1 MMGNY
6 QPRAVKEGSMRTRII
21 VLSVLVAAG
30 LTAEPKIIDR
40 AAEEKKYPDLQETE
54 KQHDK
59 NIQEAYGRLSA
70 YGPLVAMTAKDRAT
84 AFREKAEPMRFEH
97 TFRFVKFTPRNTY
110 IRYVKETPEM
120 LFAGLG
126 DIKTIQELIA
136 AKTKQANDAG
146 IQLAAFTPQ
155 SRDGVELTQF
165 NFVIRQDPDR
175 ERATG
180 SRRKSV
186 MLFYKAGGA
195 PDTQGDLQLDL
206 VVTRIVED
214 DYDAG
219 VKNLEVIIDPSP
231 STPGTDDVVTLHRYN
246 LKVTNCALVATM
258 SNTPNYP
265 HRADFKRKF
274 YTRLLDHFDTL
285 YRMVDTYAKRDG
297 NDVNEKTLTRMRDGL
312 DY

>member
-1 MMGNY
+1 
-6 QPRAVKEGSMRTRII
+6 MRTRII
-21 VLSVLVAAG
+21 VLSVLFAAG
-30 LTAEPKIIDR
+30 ITAEPKIIDR

-54 KQHDK
+54 KQHDR
-59 NIQEAYGRLSA
+59 NIQDAYSRMNA
-70 YGPLVAMTAKDRAT
+70 YAPLVAMTAKDRAT
-84 AFREKAEPMRFEH
+84 AFREKVEPMRFEH
-97 TFRFVKFTPRNTY
+97 TFRFVTYTPRNTY

-120 LFAGLG
+120 LYAGLG
-126 DIKTIQELIA
+126 DVKTIQELVA
-136 AKTKQANDAG
+136 AKTKQANDAVIPG
-146 IQLAAFTPQ
+146 GPIATFTPQ
-155 SRDGVELTQF
+155 NRDGVELTQF
-165 NFVIRQDPDR
+165 NFVLRQDADR
-175 ERATG
+175 ERAIG

-186 MLFYKAGGA
+186 MLFYKAGGTAA
-195 PDTQGDLQLDL
+195 PDTEGAQELDM

-219 VKNLEVIIDPSP
+219 VKNVEVIIDPSP
-231 STPGTDDVVTLHRYN
+231 STPGTNDVVTLHRYN
-246 LKVTNCALVATM
+246 LKVTTCALVATM

-297 NDVNEKTLTRMRDGL
+297 NDVNDKTITRMRDGM

>member
-1 MMGNY
+1 
-6 QPRAVKEGSMRTRII
+6 MRTRII
-21 VLSVLVAAG
+21 VLSVLFAAG

-40 AAEEKKYPDLQETE
+40 AAEQKAYPDLQETE

-59 NIQEAYGRLSA
+59 NIQEAYGRMNMYA
-70 YGPLVAMTAKDRAT
+70 PLVAMTAKDRAT
-84 AFREKAEPMRFEH
+84 SFREKAEPMRFEH

-126 DIKTIQELIA
+126 DVKTIQDLIA
-136 AKTKQANDAG
+136 EKTKQANDAG
-146 IQLAAFTPQ
+146 IQIQGFQTQ
-155 SRDGVELTQF
+155 GRDGIELTQF
-165 NFVIRQDPDR
+165 NFVFRQDPDK
-175 ERATG
+175 ERAIG

-186 MLFYKAGGA
+186 MLFYKAGGT
-195 PDTQGDLQLDL
+195 PDSAGNQQLDL

-219 VKNLEVIIDPSP
+219 VKNVEVIIDPSP
-231 STPGTDDVVTLHRYN
+231 STPGTDDIVTLHRYN
-246 LKVTNCALVATM
+246 LKVTTCAMLATM

-297 NDVNEKTLTRMRDGL
+297 NDINDKTLVRMQQGM